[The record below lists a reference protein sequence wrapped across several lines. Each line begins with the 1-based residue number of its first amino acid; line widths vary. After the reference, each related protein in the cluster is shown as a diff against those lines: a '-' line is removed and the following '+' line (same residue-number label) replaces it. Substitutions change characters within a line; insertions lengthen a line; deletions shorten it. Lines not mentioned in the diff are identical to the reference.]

1 MLYSKYVLQG
11 ESYKKLIANQ
21 TCSLQFIKTRLTITF
36 EIAMRLLLIFI
47 LFVVSTCIAG
57 YEVDPEIAQNIA
69 EGEALLR
76 EVEQFLDDPSV
87 PQSLKVRKKCIR
99 TEYRIS

>member
-1 MLYSKYVLQG
+1 
-11 ESYKKLIANQ
+11 
-21 TCSLQFIKTRLTITF
+21 
-36 EIAMRLLLIFI
+36 MRVLLIFI
-47 LFVVSTCIAG
+47 LFVVLLHCIAC